1 VKNGEE
7 MSGFRVDFDFW
18 DDLGFLKN
26 GEEWRVFVSNLKLT
40 E

>member
-18 DDLGFLKN
+18 GFWDDLGFLKN
-26 GEEWRVFVSNLKLT
+26 GEE
-40 E
+40 